1 MDGEIA
7 WIIGT
12 ALSLSVVIGGII
24 ARDRQLTRM
33 IQDGDE
39 KLHDRVNRVR
49 EDMVRRTD
57 LDDHLQRVDKSL
69 QTLDANIREQG
80 RETTRRL
87 DQLIASRNLPP

>member
-1 MDGEIA
+1 MGSDLS
-7 WIIGT
+7 WIIGSAM
-12 ALSLSVVIGGII
+12 ALVVMIGGII

-33 IQDGDE
+33 VQDGDE
-39 KLHDRVNRVR
+39 KLHDRINRVR